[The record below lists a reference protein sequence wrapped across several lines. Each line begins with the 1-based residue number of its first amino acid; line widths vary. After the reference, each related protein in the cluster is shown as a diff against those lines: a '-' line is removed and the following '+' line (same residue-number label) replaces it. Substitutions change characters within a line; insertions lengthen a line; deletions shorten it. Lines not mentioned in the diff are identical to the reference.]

1 MNSKI
6 VLEYILNF
14 RDVNAELWEMLGSDS
29 WGQKLT
35 LPKIESYLTEF
46 ISLIRA
52 LM

>member
-14 RDVNAELWEMLGSDS
+14 DDVNTELWEILWSDS